1 MMRLESWLAR
11 RMLLSRKKVGL
22 ISWSGIISILGVA
35 VGCFALI
42 ISVAVLNGF
51 EREVRNKVVGF
62 ESDLRLTL
70 GETKLNMDTLGSAF
84 DQESDIAGY
93 SAFIERKAVAIA
105 MDERSLVKVK
115 AVEEGSLQKIYKIDG
130 VGEMEVIGN
139 KAPIYV
145 GKGIADRLGLQSG
158 DRLRL
163 MNPLDNQIYL
173 GMPTVLDGRVA
184 GVFETRILDFDQTY
198 VFVPLGV
205 GQVLFK
211 SMDTFDGID
220 FRLTSSA
227 RKDTMKALILSKAPA
242 GAVVSGWEDMHQTL
256 FQAMQM
262 EKLGSMVV
270 LSLIVI
276 VACFNIASTLT
287 MLVLEKIREVGILK
301 TIGFSQVRIGNIF
314 RLQGIFI
321 GGFGLLLGGGLG
333 LLFVLGQ
340 ERLGLIRLP
349 ETIYFVQSLPVAISL
364 TDVITIFLI
373 GVIVI
378 ALAVYFP
385 SREARRLLPKEAIQ
399 YEK

>member
-70 GETKLNMDTLGSAF
+70 GETKLNMDNLGSAF

-139 KAPIYV
+139 KAPVYV

-205 GQVLFK
+205 GQALFK

-385 SREARRLLPKEAIQ
+385 SREARRLLPTEAIQ

>member
-1 MMRLESWLAR
+1 MRLESWLAR

-42 ISVAVLNGF
+42 ISVAILNGF

-70 GETKLNMDTLGSAF
+70 GETKLNIDNLGSAF

-139 KAPIYV
+139 KAPVYV

-184 GVFETRILDFDQTY
+184 GVFETRILNFDQTY

-205 GQVLFK
+205 GQALFK

-340 ERLGLIRLP
+340 GRLGLIRLP

-373 GVIVI
+373 AVIII

-385 SREARRLLPKEAIQ
+385 SREARRLLPTEAIQ

>member
-70 GETKLNMDTLGSAF
+70 GETKLNMDNLSSTF

-139 KAPIYV
+139 KAPVYV

-184 GVFETRILDFDQTY
+184 GVFETRILNFDQTY

-205 GQVLFK
+205 GQALFK

-373 GVIVI
+373 CVIVI

-385 SREARRLLPKEAIQ
+385 SREARRLLPTEAIQ

>member
-70 GETKLNMDTLGSAF
+70 GETKLNMDNLSSTF

-139 KAPIYV
+139 KAPVYV

-163 MNPLDNQIYL
+163 MNPQDNQIYL

-205 GQVLFK
+205 GQALFK

-227 RKDTMKALILSKAPA
+227 KKDTMKALILSKAPA

-373 GVIVI
+373 CVIVI

-385 SREARRLLPKEAIQ
+385 SREARRLLPTEAIQ

>member
-1 MMRLESWLAR
+1 MRLESWLAR

-70 GETKLNMDTLGSAF
+70 GETKLNMDNLGSAF

-139 KAPIYV
+139 KAPVYV

-205 GQVLFK
+205 GQALFK

-227 RKDTMKALILSKAPA
+227 KKDTMKALILSKAPA

-385 SREARRLLPKEAIQ
+385 SREARRLLPTEAIQ

>member
-1 MMRLESWLAR
+1 
-11 RMLLSRKKVGL
+11 MLLSRKKVGL

-70 GETKLNMDTLGSAF
+70 GETKLNMDNLSSTF

-139 KAPIYV
+139 KAPVYV

-205 GQVLFK
+205 GQALFK

-373 GVIVI
+373 CVIVI

-385 SREARRLLPKEAIQ
+385 SREARRLLPTEAIQ

>member
-1 MMRLESWLAR
+1 MMKLESWLAR

-70 GETKLNMDTLGSAF
+70 GETKLNMDNLGSAF

-139 KAPIYV
+139 KAPVYV

-198 VFVPLGV
+198 VFVPLDV
-205 GQVLFK
+205 GQALFK

-373 GVIVI
+373 CVIVI

-385 SREARRLLPKEAIQ
+385 SREARRLLPTEAIQ

>member
-70 GETKLNMDTLGSAF
+70 GETKLNMDNLSSTF

-115 AVEEGSLQKIYKIDG
+115 AVEEGSLQTIYKIDG

-139 KAPIYV
+139 KAPVYV

-173 GMPTVLDGRVA
+173 GLPTVLDGRVA

-205 GQVLFK
+205 GQALFK

-314 RLQGIFI
+314 HLQGIFI

-385 SREARRLLPKEAIQ
+385 SREARRLLPTEAIQ